1 MGRDGG
7 VQQFELLGLV
17 TLHIGDEKWGR
28 IRVQLENKDI
38 RGVQLQTHPN
48 VDKELFKLRSQ
59 VQQTPNIEYLINF
72 VIFRLG

>member
-7 VQQFELLGLV
+7 VQQLELLGLV

-28 IRVQLENKDI
+28 VRVLLDNQDI

-59 VQQTPNIEYLINF
+59 VCVSLLFCEYQKNF
-72 VIFRLG
+72 LA